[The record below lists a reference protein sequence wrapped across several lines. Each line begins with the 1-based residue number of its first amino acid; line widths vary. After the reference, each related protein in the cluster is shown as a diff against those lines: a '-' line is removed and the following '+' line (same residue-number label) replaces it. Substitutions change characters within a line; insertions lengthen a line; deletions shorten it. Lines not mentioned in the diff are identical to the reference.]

1 MNNTANPLKNDKELV
16 FPHIFQLSAS
26 AGSGKTHNLSL
37 RYVQFLLSSEIK
49 SNNTNTNNLNNI
61 IAITF
66 TNKAAGE
73 MKERILKLLKSIA
86 IGDNDAAEQIKK
98 VIAVNLDLDEEK
110 GSCAGS
116 GAGAHAE
123 DLTYETADIGT
134 AGCADTK
141 NIQEKALFIADN
153 IIKNYSDFNVRTID
167 SFLTDIIK
175 ASLLETDI
183 RPGFNIVMNP
193 TPYIEYAL
201 DSLLSD
207 ASDAPNAPDKSGVS
221 DGNKGA
227 EIKNMFQEFIKN
239 YTVIEGKSSFNPRRA
254 IVETIKELRN
264 IENTE
269 GKYFSVPNDEDYL
282 IKSHNYIEKNINGI
296 YERPFET
303 DDVYNCGG
311 KLQELVEFI
320 DALNNINISDINISD
335 GFEVS
340 EVRTSGKSK
349 TVSQS
354 KSKAKSKAKAKGIA
368 LNKNALK
375 GLSKISK
382 MDFSSAYLLKNNIRQ
397 LITNAK
403 SLESLDN
410 LIDLD
415 KLYNLNNIN
424 KPDRLNNNNKFDK
437 FNNLNN
443 APDFNNETDY
453 KETAVK
459 EAALILSRLQ
469 QTWGSIR
476 GSIKNIILTANGI
489 KFYSYI
495 KILKEVKKIIA
506 EKSKNDGNIFIDE
519 LKIKVN
525 ELIRDNRVP
534 EIYFNIGE
542 KIYHYLIDEF
552 QDTDRLQ
559 WENIKALVGNSIANG
574 GTFFYVGD
582 KKQSIYRFKGG
593 DADLFDEVM
602 DDFRSENIIDEN
614 NFYEEKLSYN
624 FRSKKEL
631 ISFFNQTFSPEN
643 LVSRL
648 LLNSNNSIDFI
659 GSDSLYSADSMD
671 SLVNKNIAHLINTVY
686 KDHAQ
691 ESPDGVVRKGNCG
704 GGRIYIERISEKQN
718 GPDRTA
724 QAQTEYEQTEYN
736 KNSEGEY
743 IPDNTVNDG
752 SNYNDNADDNAD
764 VFSDDTLNSQKIK
777 EICLEKT
784 INMIKDIKNRNY
796 KYKDIAI
803 LTRTNQESSDIVLRL
818 KRDGIPA
825 ESEQNADIRN
835 NALIKEVISFM
846 KFINKPSD
854 NLSLINFISGSIFDS
869 MFSASDFFAA
879 FKNELN
885 YFVAQN
891 RDKKFIYPYFKKW
904 FQENIARD
912 YYFEPLI
919 NSAGY
924 YPPYDF
930 VCMFYQK
937 FNIYENFKN
946 NLGFFMHL
954 LELLKN
960 REQESENSLGEFIDF
975 FENVKSEEKLFLVK
989 LNSDKD
995 AVNVLTMHKSK
1006 GLQFPIVIIP
1016 YAGLKVDSPNKIIV
1030 DYLSSNNIG
1039 GNENGDYTGCGIALD
1054 YADKTGQ
1061 NFLLSI
1067 VKVLIENIEN
1077 SDALNLNDELNADA
1091 YSDFAERSEIKY
1103 ETITSETS
1111 MYETSISETSMYET
1125 ITEED
1130 KAAVKSVVSYIR
1142 QKSLNFIDEL
1152 NLFYVTLT
1160 RAENE
1165 LYILLPPKIGIHK
1178 NRLINLFFNGCIVV
1192 NSADDNIISIN

>member
-1 MNNTANPLKNDKELV
+1 MDNIANPLKNDKELV

-37 RYVQFLLSSEIK
+37 RYVQFLLSSKIK

-73 MKERILKLLKSIA
+73 MKDRILNLLKSIA
-86 IGDNDAAEQIKK
+86 IGDKDAIEQVKK
-98 VIAVNLDLDEEK
+98 VIDINYEITGT
-110 GSCAGS
+110 GSSAN
-116 GAGAHAE
+116 
-123 DLTYETADIGT
+123 
-134 AGCADTK
+134 TK

-153 IIKNYSDFNVRTID
+153 IIKNYSDFNVKTID

-183 RPGFNIVMNP
+183 KPGFNIIMNP
-193 TPYIEYAL
+193 TSYIEYAL
-201 DSLLSD
+201 DSLLLD
-207 ASDAPNAPDKSGVS
+207 ASDASVPSSASDSAEWSNGSDGP
-221 DGNKGA
+221 DGNKGR
-227 EIKNMFQEFIKN
+227 EIKNMFKEFIKN
-239 YTVIEGKSSFNPRRA
+239 YTVIEGKSSFNPRKA

-282 IKSHNYIEKNINGI
+282 IKSHDYIEKNINGI

-303 DDVYNCGG
+303 DDVHDCGG
-311 KLQELVEFI
+311 KLQELVNSIEAF
-320 DALNNINISDINISD
+320 NNINISDN
-335 GFEVS
+335 F
-340 EVRTSGKSK
+340 EVRTAGKAK

-354 KSKAKSKAKAKGIA
+354 QSKSQAKSKAKGIA
-368 LNKNALK
+368 LNKNVLK
-375 GLSKISK
+375 GLAKISK
-382 MDFSSAYLLKNNIRQ
+382 MDFSSAYLLKKDIRQ

-403 SLESLDN
+403 SLEGLDN
-410 LIDLD
+410 LTNLD
-415 KLYNLNNIN
+415 NLNNIN

-443 APDFNNETDY
+443 ASDFNNEDNH
-453 KETAVK
+453 KETAVN
-459 EAALILSRLQ
+459 EAALILIRLQ
-469 QTWGSIR
+469 QTWDSIR
-476 GSIKNIILTANGI
+476 ESIKNIILTVNGI

-519 LKIKVN
+519 LKIKIN
-525 ELIRDNRVP
+525 ELIRNNRVP

-602 DDFRSENIIDEN
+602 DDFRSENIIYEN

-648 LLNSNNSIDFI
+648 LSNSVHFKDSVC
-659 GSDSLYSADSMD
+659 SDSQLSAGSID
-671 SLVNKNIAHLINTVY
+671 SLVNKNIAQLINTVY
-686 KDHAQ
+686 KDHEQ
-691 ESPDGVVRKGNCG
+691 ESPDKLFKKESG
-704 GGRIYIERISEKQN
+704 GGRIYIERILEKQN
-718 GPDRTA
+718 GYDQTA
-724 QAQTEYEQTEYN
+724 HEQTAYEQTANERTGYN
-736 KNSEGEY
+736 KNSEKEY
-743 IPDNTVNDG
+743 ISDDTGNDG
-752 SNYNDNADDNAD
+752 SNGSDSTFGNADI
-764 VFSDDTLNSQKIK
+764 FSDDALNSQKIK

-784 INMIKDIKNRNY
+784 INIIEDIKTRNY

-803 LTRTNQESSDIVLRL
+803 LTRTNQESSNIVLRL

-1067 VKVLIENIEN
+1067 VKDIIENIEN

>member
-354 KSKAKSKAKAKGIA
+354 KSKAKSKAKAKGIT

-375 GLSKISK
+375 GLAKISK
-382 MDFSSAYLLKNNIRQ
+382 MDFSSAYLLKKDIRQ

-403 SLESLDN
+403 SLEGLDN
-410 LIDLD
+410 LTNLD
-415 KLYNLNNIN
+415 NLNNIN

-443 APDFNNETDY
+443 ASDFNNEDNH
-453 KETAVK
+453 KETAVN
-459 EAALILSRLQ
+459 EAALILIRLQ
-469 QTWGSIR
+469 QTWDSIR
-476 GSIKNIILTANGI
+476 ESIKNIILTVNGI

-519 LKIKVN
+519 LKIKIN
-525 ELIRDNRVP
+525 ELIRNNRVP

-602 DDFRSENIIDEN
+602 DDFRSENIIYEN

-648 LLNSNNSIDFI
+648 LSNSVHFKDSVC
-659 GSDSLYSADSMD
+659 SDSQLSAGSID
-671 SLVNKNIAHLINTVY
+671 SLVNKNIAQLINTVY
-686 KDHAQ
+686 KDHEQ
-691 ESPDGVVRKGNCG
+691 ESPDKLFKKESG
-704 GGRIYIERISEKQN
+704 GGRIYIERILEKQN
-718 GPDRTA
+718 GYDQTA
-724 QAQTEYEQTEYN
+724 HEQTAYEQTANERTGYN
-736 KNSEGEY
+736 KNSEKEY
-743 IPDNTVNDG
+743 ISDDTGNDG
-752 SNYNDNADDNAD
+752 SNGSDSTFGNADI
-764 VFSDDTLNSQKIK
+764 FSDDALNSQKIK

-784 INMIKDIKNRNY
+784 INIIEDIKTRNY

-803 LTRTNQESSDIVLRL
+803 LTRTNQESSNIVLRL

-854 NLSLINFISGSIFDS
+854 NLSLINFISGSIFASIFDVKD
-869 MFSASDFFAA
+869 FSAA

-885 YFVAQN
+885 YFVAKN
-891 RDKKFIYPYFKKW
+891 RDKKFIEPYFKKW

-919 NSAGY
+919 KSAGY

-960 REQESENSLGEFIDF
+960 REQESENNLGEFIDF

-995 AVNVLTMHKSK
+995 AVNILTMHKSK

-1030 DYLSSNNIG
+1030 DYSSSNNTG
-1039 GNENGDYTGCGIALD
+1039 GNESGDYTDDGIALD

-1067 VKVLIENIEN
+1067 VKDIIENNEN
-1077 SDALNLNDELNADA
+1077 NDALNLNDELNTDV
-1091 YSDFAERSEIKY
+1091 YSNFAERSEIKS
-1103 ETITSETS
+1103 ETITSEVSTS
-1111 MYETSISETSMYET
+1111 ETIAETSISETMS
-1125 ITEED
+1125 EEN
-1130 KAAVKSVVSYIR
+1130 KIAVKSVVSYIR

-1165 LYILLPPKIGIHK
+1165 LYILLPPKIGNHK
-1178 NRLINLFFNGCIVV
+1178 NRLIDLFFNGG
-1192 NSADDNIISIN
+1192 AGDNIININ

>member
-854 NLSLINFISGSIFDS
+854 NLSLINFISGSIFASIFDVKD
-869 MFSASDFFAA
+869 FSAA

-885 YFVAQN
+885 YFVAKN
-891 RDKKFIYPYFKKW
+891 RDKKFIEPYFKKW

-919 NSAGY
+919 KSAGY

-960 REQESENSLGEFIDF
+960 REQESENNLGEFIDF

-995 AVNVLTMHKSK
+995 AVNILTMHKSK

-1030 DYLSSNNIG
+1030 DYSSSNNTG
-1039 GNENGDYTGCGIALD
+1039 GNESGDYTDDGIALD

-1067 VKVLIENIEN
+1067 VKDIIENNEN
-1077 SDALNLNDELNADA
+1077 NDALNLNDELNTDV
-1091 YSDFAERSEIKY
+1091 YSNFAERSEIKS
-1103 ETITSETS
+1103 ETITSEVSTS
-1111 MYETSISETSMYET
+1111 ETIAETSISETMS
-1125 ITEED
+1125 EEN
-1130 KAAVKSVVSYIR
+1130 KIAVKSVVSYIR

-1165 LYILLPPKIGIHK
+1165 LYILLPPKIGNHK
-1178 NRLINLFFNGCIVV
+1178 NRLIDLFFNGG
-1192 NSADDNIISIN
+1192 AGDNIININ